1 MQNIVIFKLLLAMN
15 VSELSFNMKVLLL
28 LLVHSPLKV
37 LLLLLVN
44 YPLKVLLLLPPMLLL
59 WDLPLLQV
67 HELNYFIIVKCYN
80 DHNFNDTNIIV
91 ASVPS
96 QSPTI
101 KSTIADGDVME

>member
-15 VSELSFNMKVLLL
+15 VSELSFNM
-28 LLVHSPLKV
+28 KV

>member
-15 VSELSFNMKVLLL
+15 VSELSFNM
-28 LLVHSPLKV
+28 KV

-67 HELNYFIIVKCYN
+67 HEVNYFIIVKCYN

>member
-28 LLVHSPLKV
+28 LLV
-37 LLLLLVN
+37 N
-44 YPLKVLLLLPPMLLL
+44 YPLKVFQLLPPMLLL